1 MTVVAVDD
9 PSDPR
14 LADYVGLRHRRLE
27 SSDFFI
33 VETVVPIR
41 RLLASPYPVRSVLV
55 TPEKLDLLSGHLA
68 CCSAPVFVLDEAAMA
83 EVVGFDIHRGAMASA
98 QRLPAAS
105 VAEVVAAKPARI
117 LMVEGCADHENL
129 GAMARSARAAGVDA
143 LVTDATS
150 VDPLYRRSVRVSMG
164 EVLRLQLGRC
174 PSTID
179 AVDQI
184 HAAGIATWALTPSSD
199 AEVLWDSP
207 IPERLAVLVGREGPG
222 LSDGALRAA
231 QRRVRI
237 PIHPDVDSFN
247 AAHAA
252 AIALAWASTL
262 RTHR

>member
-1 MTVVAVDD
+1 MTVVAVTD

-14 LADYVGLRHRRLE
+14 LTDYVGLRHRRLE

-41 RLLASPYPVRSVLV
+41 RLLASPYPLRSLLV
-55 TPEKLDLLSGHLA
+55 TAEKLDLLTGDLA
-68 CCSAPVFVLDEAAMA
+68 SCAAPVFVLDAAAMA

-98 QRLPAAS
+98 QRLPPAS
-105 VAEVVAAKPARI
+105 VADVMACKPQRI

-143 LVTDATS
+143 LITDSTS

-174 PSTID
+174 QSTID
-179 AVDQI
+179 AIEQLHD
-184 HAAGIATWALTPSSD
+184 ASIATWALTPSDD
-199 AEVLWDSP
+199 AEVLWDCP

-222 LSDGALRAA
+222 LSLGALGAA

-262 RTHR
+262 RRHR